1 MSKYCGP
8 RFRIIRRLGKL
19 IAFSKK
25 EQLKHTTRPGQH
37 GANRVKLT
45 QFAYR
50 LIEKQKLSA
59 RFKKSQLSKVC
70 CYAPGRAF
78 VFVSC
83 AFHFRF
89 ETKFAKIDESENEIE
104 WNQNEQK

>member
-1 MSKYCGP
+1 MIYIKSNANPICDAWHGKISILSKIKLNMSKYCGP

-50 LIEKQKLSA
+50 LIEKQNK
-59 RFKKSQLSKVC
+59 
-70 CYAPGRAF
+70 
-78 VFVSC
+78 
-83 AFHFRF
+83 
-89 ETKFAKIDESENEIE
+89 
-104 WNQNEQK
+104 